1 MNFDYTPKM
10 KDWIRRV
17 GDFMDR
23 NVYPAEKTYNDQMAE
38 ARAKGNPWIV
48 VPVVEELSRRQIAE
62 AEQARTRVSESAIEH
77 AVRIQTQCVQVGFA
91 DEAPQARRVDKVS
104 A

>member
-10 KDWIRRV
+10 KEWIRRV

-23 NVYPAEKTYNDQMAE
+23 HVYPAEKTYNDQMAE

-48 VPVVEELSRRQIAE
+48 VLVVEEL
-62 AEQARTRVSESAIEH
+62 
-77 AVRIQTQCVQVGFA
+77 
-91 DEAPQARRVDKVS
+91 KV
-104 A
+104 